1 MLPDI
6 VSVGSL
12 VGSGWAVFQ
21 EALDAAED
29 CGYTPIDVGL
39 FVVHTSSSVGLLHE
53 CT

>member
-29 CGYTPIDVGL
+29 FGYTPIAVGL
-39 FVVHTSSSVGLLHE
+39 FMVHTSSSVGLLHE